1 VRLARRAFMAA
12 LSRNL
17 NKSTIRAPDSVY
29 QRAANS
35 NRIHSG
41 GSSDS
46 RSPRFLA
53 KNWPD

>member
-1 VRLARRAFMAA
+1 MAA

-29 QRAANS
+29 QRAANA

-46 RSPRFLA
+46 RSPRFVA